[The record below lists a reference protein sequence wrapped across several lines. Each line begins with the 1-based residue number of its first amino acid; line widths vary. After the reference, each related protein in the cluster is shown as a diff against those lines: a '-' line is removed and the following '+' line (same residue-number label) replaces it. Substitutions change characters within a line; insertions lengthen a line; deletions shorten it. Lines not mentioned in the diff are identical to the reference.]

1 VKPSRA
7 NAARC
12 RIARLGYLTA
22 GLAAML
28 SQPFLAS
35 AADRSA
41 SGDIALPVVR
51 GPSLDRREL
60 PEVSP
65 GGTLVL
71 RGTRPVSPSAANP
84 NVGQP
89 YPAASEADAAANGPA
104 GPRNTTPGWDRRFD
118 TVGLDTSAA
127 PSMIGPIGVGR

>member
-28 SQPFLAS
+28 SQPILAS

-51 GPSLDRREL
+51 GPSLDQRESS
-60 PEVSP
+60 EVSP

-71 RGTRPVSPSAANP
+71 RGTRPVSPSAGNP
-84 NVGQP
+84 NAGPP
-89 YPAASEADAAANGPA
+89 YPAASEAAANGPA
-104 GPRNTTPGWDRRFD
+104 GPLNATPGWDRRFD
-118 TVGLDTSAA
+118 TGGLDTSAA

>member
-1 VKPSRA
+1 
-7 NAARC
+7 
-12 RIARLGYLTA
+12 LGYLTA

-60 PEVSP
+60 PEMSP

-71 RGTRPVSPSAANP
+71 RGTRPVSPSAGNP
-84 NVGQP
+84 NAGQP
-89 YPAASEADAAANGPA
+89 YPAASEVAANGPA
-104 GPRNTTPGWDRRFD
+104 GPLNSAPGWDRRFD
-118 TVGLDTSAA
+118 TGGLDTSAA

>member
-1 VKPSRA
+1 MKACCVTTAGSR
-7 NAARC
+7 
-12 RIARLGYLTA
+12 ISGLGYLAA
-22 GLAAML
+22 GLLAAML
-28 SQPFLAS
+28 CQPSLAA

-51 GPSLDRREL
+51 GPSSDQRES

-71 RGTRPVSPSAANP
+71 RGTRPVSPSAGNP
-84 NVGQP
+84 NAGQP
-89 YPAASEADAAANGPA
+89 YPAASEAAANGPP
-104 GPRNTTPGWDRRFD
+104 GSLNTTPGWDRRFD
-118 TVGLDTSAA
+118 TGGLDTSAA